1 MSENEPSIARLAR
14 FYFPLAASGL
24 LMTLQ
29 QPIVTAGIARS
40 PEPTTALAAYGVAL
54 NIAVF
59 LESPVQMLLPAATA
73 LAQDGRSYRMLR
85 RLTTFGGLG
94 LSALLL
100 AIALPPLN
108 SLIVSQWMGTP
119 LTVAHQVAPMLLVMA
134 LWPLVVGWRRFH
146 QGVLIRHGHTQV
158 VGFATACR
166 LLVIAAVVLLLVNHA
181 TIPGILVGGFALMS
195 GAIAEAVV
203 VTVHAASTDSR
214 DSAVVTNTAPTLRS
228 MFRFYAPLATTAI
241 LTVATMPLLTIG
253 ISRAESPT
261 LSLAAWLVALSMLWL
276 WTTPIQMLQQVA
288 IASAPHPDQVVR
300 FGLMIGLG
308 GSLVMAIFAFTP
320 LIDLFLRYISA
331 APSEIVPL
339 IISTVRLLTPVPL
352 LIAAQSLLQGLLI
365 SQGNTRA
372 VRSAVAVGIVVLG
385 FILGVGIIW
394 GRLLGAHLAA
404 LAMLSGLAAE
414 IAVLVHARTGLFFSI
429 KRRRMD
435 EVL

>member
-1 MSENEPSIARLAR
+1 MSENEPSIGRLAR

-59 LESPVQMLLPAATA
+59 LESPVQMLLPAANNFAHDRASCQT
-73 LAQDGRSYRMLR
+73 LR
-85 RLTTFGGLG
+85 RLTILGGLG

-108 SLIVSQWMGTP
+108 SLIVLRWMGTP
-119 LTVAHQVAPMLLVMA
+119 LSVAHQVAPMLLIMA

-158 VGFATACR
+158 VGYATACR
-166 LLVIAAVVLLLVNHA
+166 LFVIAAVVLLMVSKGA
-181 TIPGILVGGFALMS
+181 IPGTLVGGFALMS
-195 GAIAEAVV
+195 GAIAEAIV
-203 VTVHAASTDSR
+203 VTVRAASIGSR
-214 DSAVVTNTAPTLRS
+214 DSAVVTTTAPTLRS
-228 MFRFYAPLATTAI
+228 MFRFYAPLATTTI
-241 LTVATMPLLTIG
+241 LAVATMPLLTIG

-300 FGLMIGLG
+300 FGLMVGLG
-308 GSLVMAIFAFTP
+308 GSLVMAIFSFTP

-339 IISTVRLLTPVPL
+339 IISTVHLLIPVPFL
-352 LIAAQSLLQGLLI
+352 VAAQSLLQGLLI

-372 VRSAVAVGIVVLG
+372 VWRAVALDMVALG
-385 FILGVGIIW
+385 FILGLGIIW
-394 GRLLGAHLAA
+394 SHLLGAPLAA
-404 LAMLSGLAAE
+404 FAMLGGLAAE
-414 IAVLVHARTGLFFSI
+414 IAVLWQSCKGLAFSI
-429 KRRRMD
+429 TLRNVD
-435 EVL
+435 VAP